1 MESWRGKGGPPTRD
15 LVPQFGSES
24 AVSMFLAGQR
34 KLTLEQVRKL
44 RARFKLPADVFIA
57 KR

>member
-1 MESWRGKGGPPTRD
+1 
-15 LVPQFGSES
+15 
-24 AVSMFLAGQR
+24 MFLAGQR
-34 KLTLEQVRKL
+34 KLTMEQVRKL